1 MATICTLNCSHLFV
15 PGVTFRC
22 NIINVSLS
30 IDIDDC
36 TPSLCQHGG
45 KCIDK
50 VNDFEC
56 DCCPG
61 WSGRNCDQCKLDFI
75 SNPEQAFSQM
85 CVQDSVDRHFI
96 IKVNCLIFHMLPYK
110 LFI

>member
-1 MATICTLNCSHLFV
+1 MRTVATICTLNCSHLFV

-22 NIINVSLS
+22 NVINVSLS

-36 TPSLCQHGG
+36 TASLCQHGG

-61 WSGRNCDQCKLDFI
+61 WSGRNCDQCKLDF
-75 SNPEQAFSQM
+75 SS
-85 CVQDSVDRHFI
+85 VSVDRHFVKKI
-96 IKVNCLIFHMLPYK
+96 V
-110 LFI
+110 